1 MSFFSSTTTSILL
14 VVCLVLPTT
23 SLTGAFSSVLNNA
36 HRHLLKSI
44 SNHYLT
50 QKHSPLNDEPWE
62 KDDSYWDMLQAASK
76 DPETFE
82 KFIDES
88 MARSTRTSSRSSS
101 SSSMQERKQSAI
113 VSPSEIMSKGIN
125 GNDDVDGKK
134 TKKYIPIEQWE
145 EQRKN
150 GENMTWEERL
160 QWESQRSGDQF
171 RQNEILRQNLKQF

>member
-1 MSFFSSTTTSILL
+1 MPFLSFATIATL
-14 VVCLVLPTT
+14 VAVLVLPT
-23 SLTGAFSSVLNNA
+23 LTGAFSTVMNNA

-44 SNHYLT
+44 SHHYLT
-50 QKHSPLNDEPWE
+50 PKHSPLNDEPWE

-88 MARSTRTSSRSSS
+88 MARSTRTRSNSSG
-101 SSSMQERKQSAI
+101 QGGKHSAM
-113 VSPSEIMSKGIN
+113 VSPSENMSKGIN
-125 GNDDVDGKK
+125 GNDDMDGKK
-134 TKKYIPIEQWE
+134 IYVPIEEWE

-150 GENMTWEERL
+150 GEDMTWEERL

-171 RQNEILRQNLKQF
+171 RQNEILRQNLKHF